1 MIYIYT
7 YILSISTSTLHISI
21 NIHIHVHIYIVL
33 NNVLKI
39 VLNCNVLN
47 LTIQDYI
54 IIIITC
60 NYIII

>member
-7 YILSISTSTLHISI
+7 YILSISTPTLHISI

-54 IIIITC
+54 IVIMC